1 MLDFMGTYL
10 PEFFYVLCAVVAFDT
25 AYRATKNEEARVGTT
40 IFWTL
45 LGITFMFGKF
55 IPSVVTGGILVVM
68 GCLTATNQVKMGS
81 FVEST
86 PEFRKSSS
94 EKLGNKIFIP
104 AVSIGIMA
112 LILSLIQYN
121 SDTAQTFYL
130 KFSNFFTVEL
140 FSFGSSSGNPTALNG
155 AVMTGVACVVAL
167 VLAMVICK
175 PKVSETR
182 SDTSRLLMQVGA
194 SCLLPQ
200 LLGALGDVFSA
211 AGVGDVI
218 SKIISAVIPS
228 GNVFLG
234 VVVYVLGMVIFT
246 MIMGNAFAAFTVITI
261 GIGIPFVINQG
272 GDPSIVAALGMTA
285 GYCGTLMT
293 PMAANFNIVPCAVLE
308 TKDQKYAVIKSQV
321 PMALTMIVIHIVL
334 MLVLAF

>member
-1 MLDFMGTYL
+1 MLDFLTIYF
-10 PEFFYVLCAVVAFDT
+10 PEFFYVLCSFVSFDT
-25 AYRATKNEEARVGTT
+25 AYRATRNKEAKIGTT
-40 IFWTL
+40 LFWAL
-45 LGITFMFGKF
+45 LGVIFMLGKVLPNVL
-55 IPSVVTGGILVVM
+55 IGAMLVVM
-68 GCLTATNQVKMGS
+68 GCLTATNQVKMGE
-81 FVEST
+81 FEEST
-86 PEFRKSSS
+86 HEFRQQSS
-94 EKLGNKIFIP
+94 EKLGNKIFVP
-104 AVSIGIMA
+104 AVSIGVMA

-121 SDTAQTFYL
+121 KDTAQTFFL
-130 KFSNFFTVEL
+130 KLSNFFSFQL
-140 FSFGSSSGNPTALNG
+140 FSFGSSSGDPTALDG
-155 AVMTGVACVVAL
+155 AVMTGIACLVAF
-167 VLAMVICK
+167 VLAIIICK
-175 PKVSETR
+175 PKLSETR

-200 LLGALGDVFSA
+200 LLGALGSVFNE

-218 SKIISAVIPS
+218 SSIISSVVPS
-228 GNVFLG
+228 GNIVIG
-234 VVVYVLGMVIFT
+234 VIVYVLGMVIFT

-308 TKDQKYAVIKSQV
+308 TKDQKWAVIKAQA
-321 PMALTMIVIHIVL
+321 PIALIMIVIHIVL